1 VLKVLAYDTE
11 QQSTSE
17 PVEHS
22 TIEQSAQATDR
33 HHLDRLSPLESRV
46 LARLTQGASTDQ
58 IASELETSP
67 NWVHLRIRSIRN
79 RLEVNSTAEAVA
91 LADRFAGERIVVAV
105 QQLDD
110 PQVAVRQ
117 GGLYALE
124 QFAQNTPAQRQA
136 VVNELCA
143 YLRKPYQPPDGYPPA
158 EDDGRTVH
166 RRRLEEQEVRM
177 TAERILSRHLR
188 PGCSEAFWDGIDLDL
203 RGATLTILQIEQCRI
218 SRANFAGATFTA
230 NARFAEATFTSDAVF
245 TDATFTA
252 NAWFGGA
259 VFEGDATFNGVTSI
273 GDIQF
278 DSAIFIRDARFTHA
292 TIDGR
297 AWFVDATFEGPAGFT
312 AATFNGD
319 AVFVDATFDSDA
331 VFAKVR
337 FTGNADFGEAIFN
350 SDADFVEA
358 IFTSNAWFTTATFDG
373 TALFDGATGAV
384 LKPGMPPG
392 LAARRTHS
400 HTDLTDLT

>member
-1 VLKVLAYDTE
+1 MLRHDDGTNQALALNWVRYLAQLERTSLGAPAARARRRRTSAADVLKVLAYDTE

-79 RLEVNSTAEAVA
+79 RLEVNSTAEAVT

-143 YLRKPYQPPDGYPPA
+143 YLRKPYQPPDGYP
-158 EDDGRTVH
+158 
-166 RRRLEEQEVRM
+166 
-177 TAERILSRHLR
+177 R
-188 PGCSEAFWDGIDLDL
+188 PK
-203 RGATLTILQIEQCRI
+203 T
-218 SRANFAGATFTA
+218 
-230 NARFAEATFTSDAVF
+230 
-245 TDATFTA
+245 TDAPCT
-252 NAWFGGA
+252 
-259 VFEGDATFNGVTSI
+259 
-273 GDIQF
+273 
-278 DSAIFIRDARFTHA
+278 
-292 TIDGR
+292 
-297 AWFVDATFEGPAGFT
+297 
-312 AATFNGD
+312 
-319 AVFVDATFDSDA
+319 
-331 VFAKVR
+331 
-337 FTGNADFGEAIFN
+337 
-350 SDADFVEA
+350 DAD
-358 IFTSNAWFTTATFDG
+358 SRS
-373 TALFDGATGAV
+373 
-384 LKPGMPPG
+384 
-392 LAARRTHS
+392 RR
-400 HTDLTDLT
+400 